1 MNIIRPPRQLP
12 GRRRFAGAIAGLLAV
27 AAVAGAPL
35 AASEPPYVAAPGM
48 AVHHSDGTRCTLGY
62 TATNREGSR
71 LAVTAGHCGAGR
83 LGEVIYD
90 RYRRPLGRYVAARG
104 DNIPA
109 RTYGYA
115 LIALRPGVHPTAA
128 LSSRTAIT
136 GTGAAAVGEAV
147 CIFAV
152 ATGSTCSTVAAVT
165 DTYGIIA
172 DSISDGGDSGGPVIR
187 AADGALVGIVIGHSD
202 RANSTSY
209 QPLADTLARMRV
221 DGEGGTSPAPIVR
234 AATLHP

>member
-1 MNIIRPPRQLP
+1 MDTRPLRHLP
-12 GRRRFAGAIAGLLAV
+12 GRRRWAGALAGLLAL
-27 AAVAGAPL
+27 AAVAGAPI
-35 AASEPPYVAAPGM
+35 AAGEPAYVASPGM
-48 AVHHSDGTRCTLGY
+48 ALHHSDGTRCTLGY
-62 TATNREGSR
+62 TATNREGIR

-83 LGEVIYD
+83 LGDVVYD

-115 LIALRPGVHPTAA
+115 LIALAPDVHPTAA
-128 LSSRTAIT
+128 VSSRTAIAT
-136 GTGAAAVGEAV
+136 TGAAQIGEAV
-147 CIFAV
+147 CIFGV

-187 AADGALVGIVIGHSD
+187 ASDGALVGIVIGHSD
-202 RANSTSY
+202 RANSTSF
-209 QPLADTLARMRV
+209 QPIADSLARMRI

-234 AATLHP
+234 PATLHP